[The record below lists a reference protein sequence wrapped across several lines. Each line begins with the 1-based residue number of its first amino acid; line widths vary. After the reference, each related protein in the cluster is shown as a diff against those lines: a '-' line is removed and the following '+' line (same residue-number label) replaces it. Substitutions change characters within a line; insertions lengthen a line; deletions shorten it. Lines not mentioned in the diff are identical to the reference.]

1 MPPARWAA
9 ENTQPSVPKKHEQ
22 VAPESHS
29 GGSSNNSTSQAMP
42 KNLMHPWFALP
53 LAAEQG
59 SEYGCSD
66 SARSRTQPAGGL
78 FRTPPLGTYTM
89 KSRCPRRG
97 GLLRIHSQVSPN
109 LHEQVV
115 TESHSGGSSNNSTSQ
130 AMPKNLMHPWFALP
144 LAAEQGSEYGC
155 SDSARSKT
163 QPAGGLFGTPPL
175 GT

>member
-1 MPPARWAA
+1 MVCPAARSGTGIRIWMQRLSKEQNSTCRRSVWNTTAGDMHHEVKVPPTWWAA
-9 ENTQPSVPKKHEQ
+9 ENTQPSVPSTHEQ

-42 KNLMHPWFALP
+42 TNLMHPWFALP
-53 LAAEQG
+53 LAAEKG

-97 GLLRIHSQVSPN
+97 GLLRIHSQASPKC
-109 LHEQVV
+109 
-115 TESHSGGSSNNSTSQ
+115 
-130 AMPKNLMHPWFALP
+130 MPK
-144 LAAEQGSEYGC
+144 
-155 SDSARSKT
+155 
-163 QPAGGLFGTPPL
+163 
-175 GT
+175 